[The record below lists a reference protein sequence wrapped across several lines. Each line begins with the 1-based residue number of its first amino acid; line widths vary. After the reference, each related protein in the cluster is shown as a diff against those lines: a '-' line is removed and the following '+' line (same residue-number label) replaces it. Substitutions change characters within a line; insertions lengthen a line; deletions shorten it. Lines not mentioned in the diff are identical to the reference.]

1 MYPNVSSLFV
11 YTVNCKGDNLLTLVA
26 DSTISSTFDDGDN
39 SLCASGFYNFNRRGY
54 CLSLNVSQSCF
65 RGTINAC
72 FGIPA
77 INASYF
83 VVQSSLL
90 MKGAKFP
97 IDPAVDVFPFFT
109 GTDQQS
115 LYLAIENKGVY
126 AFSPRVQCDA
136 GFGFDA
142 ASKINGNFP
151 YNCAPCRTTD
161 PAGFCKD
168 TPSSLALDIEG
179 NVVIIICSFV
189 HIIN

>member
-1 MYPNVSSLFV
+1 VCPNVTSLFV

-26 DSTISSTFDDGDN
+26 DSTPPSTIDDGDN
-39 SLCASGFYNFNRRGY
+39 SLCASELYNFNRRGN

-65 RGTINAC
+65 RGTINDC
-72 FGIPA
+72 LGVPA

-97 IDPAVDVFPFFT
+97 IDPMIDGFPFFT

-115 LYLAIENKGVY
+115 LYLAIEGRGVY
-126 AFSPRVQCDA
+126 VFSPRVQCDA

-142 ASKINGNFP
+142 ASKSNGNFP
-151 YNCAPCRTTD
+151 YSCAPCRTTD

-168 TPSSLALDIEG
+168 TPSSLALDVEG
-179 NVVIIICSFV
+179 NVVFMFCFV
-189 HIIN
+189 CTHN